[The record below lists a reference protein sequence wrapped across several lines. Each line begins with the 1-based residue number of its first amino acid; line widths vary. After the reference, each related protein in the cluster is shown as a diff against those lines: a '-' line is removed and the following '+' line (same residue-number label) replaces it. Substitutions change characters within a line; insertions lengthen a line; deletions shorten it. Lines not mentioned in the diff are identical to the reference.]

1 MYEFPTETYG
11 GMCFCIYVLAILVD
25 GRLLDLD
32 VGAGFGV
39 LIPHVGSEILLGFSF
54 EFRGVRSEGKIVA
67 I

>member
-1 MYEFPTETYG
+1 
-11 GMCFCIYVLAILVD
+11 VD
-25 GRLLDLD
+25 VRLLDLD